1 MTQSKNNLVIAL
13 VAFLSFFSFNLS
25 AQSSAT
31 TTVNSGTG
39 YSVTVKLTPSS
50 VVAPS
55 GCPWGY
61 TYNTRFDYQI
71 TFSGTNIPSA
81 LYTLQAS
88 LDCSNQGNFA
98 SLPLSGGSGQVLT
111 HSNPYR
117 NTTDCRTASF
127 SSLGCNAFNLTI
139 QGPGIAYQN
148 IYMPLTTA
156 LPVKFISFT
165 SENKETA
172 VQLNWSTGF
181 ELNNNFFSVE
191 RSIDGTTWTEVA
203 RVEAG
208 KIEGVQNYMA
218 IDNKPVNG
226 LSFYRIKQ
234 VDLNGSSS
242 YSEILVNEYK
252 SPLTVSIFPNP
263 ATTEFSVVADNIHNL
278 EIVVL
283 DAQGKICE
291 LQSNITENTVTFST
305 EGLSNGV
312 YFIKLMLNGVS
323 ESRMV
328 TVTGK

>member
-1 MTQSKNNLVIAL
+1 MTQSKQTLVIAL
-13 VAFLSFFSFNLS
+13 VAFLSFFGLTLS

-31 TTVNSGTG
+31 TTVNSTTG

-61 TYNTRFDYQI
+61 NYNTRIDYQI
-71 TFSGTNIPSA
+71 TFSGSNIPSA
-81 LYTLQAS
+81 LYTLQTS
-88 LDCSNQGNFA
+88 LDCNNQGNFT
-98 SLPLSGGSGQVLT
+98 SLPLSGGTGQALT

-139 QGPGIAYQN
+139 QGPGIATQN
-148 IYMPLTTA
+148 IYMPLSTA

-165 SENKETA
+165 SENKEAT

-191 RSIDGTTWTEVA
+191 RSTDGTTWTEVT
-203 RVEAG
+203 RVESG
-208 KIEGVQNYMA
+208 KIDGVQNYLA
-218 IDNKPVNG
+218 IDSKPING

-234 VDLNGSSS
+234 VDINGSSS
-242 YSEILVNEYK
+242 YSEIIVNEYK

-263 ATTEFSVVADNIHNL
+263 ATTEFSVVSENIQNL
-278 EIVVL
+278 EIIVL
-283 DAQGKICE
+283 DAQGKTCE
-291 LQSNITENTVTFST
+291 LSSSSGENTVTFST

-312 YFIKLMLNGVS
+312 YFIKIML
-323 ESRMV
+323 
-328 TVTGK
+328 